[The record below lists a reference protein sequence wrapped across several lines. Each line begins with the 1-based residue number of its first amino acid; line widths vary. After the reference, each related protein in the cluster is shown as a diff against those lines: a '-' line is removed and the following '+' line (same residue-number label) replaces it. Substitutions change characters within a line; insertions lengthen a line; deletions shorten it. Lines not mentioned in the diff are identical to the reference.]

1 MNNATQNT
9 STFSTYTMPNNLF
22 SFVWPDGR
30 EIVCVSG
37 KVRARA
43 IRAELEASGSN
54 DFQTLRTLGYA
65 LRAKYPRGY
74 RG

>member
-1 MNNATQNT
+1 MNSKQN
-9 STFSTYTMPNNLF
+9 SSAFDTYTMPNNLF

-37 KVRARA
+37 KCRARA
-43 IRAELEASGSN
+43 IRAELDASGSS
-54 DFQTLRTLGYA
+54 DFQTLRTLAYA